1 MAKKGVSK
9 KTGLV
14 KPLVPEDSKKSSQLL
29 ESYKTVKETP
39 TTAPAVEPTSSEYKP
54 TPEDYTYTPPKPEPA
69 PKLTREDKQIIRT
82 RRKKSAATRGERI
95 AAETNDSKPKST
107 SVGPLSGQPVRTPDP
122 KAPGQRLTA
131 VTGET
136 IRPAT
141 DPELRRGI
149 PSRVVRDQ
157 AKPTIPASDR
167 RVPNLGETYQHSDG
181 RKMVVGPHNI
191 EEVIS
196 DIENP
201 STPKSTAPATGPRL
215 PKLGQ
220 KYKHSDGRLMT
231 VTADNIA
238 EIHADAKRTVLP
250 TAGPEV
256 MVQPGRPTPLPGPR
270 GGVRP
275 NVPKNNRGNRAGLGA
290 AHSVVREHADRALG
304 HLDAM
309 AAAQHGTG
317 PYKQAQRS
325 FQVVHKAIGE
335 KNMSPSIHNMLQLAH
350 NHIDSKLPGT
360 DKMLNA
366 TKEAVGDT
374 LRAGK
379 KAEEER
385 TFRQIQTDRGGN

>member
-14 KPLVPEDSKKSSQLL
+14 QPLIKEGSKKS
-29 ESYKTVKETP
+29 KEVIKNLGIEKELSP
-39 TTAPAVEPTSSEYKP
+39 AAPAEEVTS
-54 TPEDYTYTPPKPEPA
+54 TPIPK
-69 PKLTREDKQIIRT
+69 EDKKTTPHVPIPTGNKNIGALT
-82 RRKKSAATRGERI
+82 ATEINPADVEKVASMEPDALKKHLQKNKLEPKFVDAVLKRHIEIQS
-95 AAETNDSKPKST
+95 SKPKEVEP
-107 SVGPLSGQPVRTPDP
+107 SVLRDPKTGRALPRVPAAPTGVRSPDP

-141 DPELRRGI
+141 NTELRRGI
-149 PSRVVRDQ
+149 PSVVVRDQ
-157 AKPTIPASDR
+157 TRPTQPAG
-167 RVPNLGETYQHSDG
+167 PNL
-181 RKMVVGPHNI
+181 
-191 EEVIS
+191 
-196 DIENP
+196 
-201 STPKSTAPATGPRL
+201 PRI
-215 PKLGQ
+215 GQ
-220 KYKHSDGRLMT
+220 RYKHSDGRVMR
-231 VTADNIA
+231 VTAENIA
-238 EIHADAKRTVLP
+238 EIHEDAKRTVLP

-256 MVQPGRPTPLPGPR
+256 MQPQGRPTPLPGPR
-270 GGVRP
+270 GGLRP

-290 AHSVVREHADRALG
+290 AHSVVKEHADRALG

>member
-29 ESYKTVKETP
+29 ESYATVKP
-39 TTAPAVEPTSSEYKP
+39 TTSVVASAEPVSSEYKP
-54 TPEDYTYTPPKPEPA
+54 TPENYKYTPKKKSKKKEKLAPEQKAAIKKRRTESEAARTARLSAEASPVKPE
-69 PKLTREDKQIIRT
+69 R
-82 RRKKSAATRGERI
+82 
-95 AAETNDSKPKST
+95 T

-141 DPELRRGI
+141 NTELRRGI
-149 PSRVVRDQ
+149 PSKVVRDQ
-157 AKPTIPASDR
+157 TKPTQSAG
-167 RVPNLGETYQHSDG
+167 PNL
-181 RKMVVGPHNI
+181 
-191 EEVIS
+191 
-196 DIENP
+196 
-201 STPKSTAPATGPRL
+201 PRI
-215 PKLGQ
+215 GQ
-220 KYKHSDGRLMT
+220 IYKHSDGRMMR
-231 VTADNIA
+231 VSADNIA
-238 EIHADAKRTVLP
+238 EVHADAKRTVLP
-250 TAGPEV
+250 TASREEMMPA
-256 MVQPGRPTPLPGPR
+256 GRPQPLPGPR
-270 GGVRP
+270 GGVRT

-290 AHSVVREHADRALG
+290 AHSVVKEHTDRAFG

-309 AAAQHGTG
+309 AAAEHGTG